1 MKRIAVIGAGAVG
14 LSSALHLRRAG
25 FALEVFDPRAPGEG
39 ASFGNAGIIAV
50 SEVLPVGRPDIL
62 VQVPRMMLSRTGPL
76 AIRPRYLPR
85 IVPWLTRFVI
95 ASRPAQVR
103 RISAHLSRLLAQAL
117 PAWIDLTRGR
127 PASKWLAARGWLR
140 AYVEAA
146 QVRKAGRVVANLR
159 DLGVAVDILGMG
171 AVAELEPAL
180 APVAGALF
188 FPEAAHLLSP
198 VEMMR
203 ALADD
208 ARAAGVSFQRRAVA
222 RLERAQTGMIVHTED
237 GSSAFDEIVVAA
249 GAWSRQILRTLHVD
263 LPLDTERGY
272 HLMLPSS
279 RQDFDEA
286 GLVSGP
292 GLYARADD

>member
-1 MKRIAVIGAGAVG
+1 MSKR
-14 LSSALHLRRAG
+14 LK
-25 FALEVFDPRAPGEG
+25 
-39 ASFGNAGIIAV
+39 
-50 SEVLPVGRPDIL
+50 SE
-62 VQVPRMMLSRTGPL
+62 
-76 AIRPRYLPR
+76 
-85 IVPWLTRFVI
+85 
-95 ASRPAQVR
+95 RPAASSP
-103 RISAHLSRLLAQAL
+103 ISGTSGSRS
-117 PAWIDLTRGR
+117 TSRH
-127 PASKWLAARGWLR
+127 
-140 AYVEAA
+140 
-146 QVRKAGRVVANLR
+146 
-159 DLGVAVDILGMG
+159 G

-272 HLMLPSS
+272 HIHVSPSS

-286 GLVSGP
+286 GLCSGP